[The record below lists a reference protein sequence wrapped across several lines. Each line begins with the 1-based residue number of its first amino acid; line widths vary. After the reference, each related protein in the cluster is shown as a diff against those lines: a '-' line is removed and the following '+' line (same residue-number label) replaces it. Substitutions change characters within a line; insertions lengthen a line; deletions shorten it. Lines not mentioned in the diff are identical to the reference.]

1 MQRWLHFLLRK
12 DYNSGQAPF
21 GNSKPAAGYHAIFE
35 ELPGESGIF
44 SSIRLADGGK

>member
-12 DYNSGQAPF
+12 DYKSGEDHF
-21 GNSKPAAGYHAIFE
+21 RDGKPAARDHALSA

-44 SSIRLADGGK
+44 SSIRLADGG

>member
-12 DYNSGQAPF
+12 DYKSGEDHF
-21 GNSKPAAGYHAIFE
+21 RYGRPAAGDHALSA
-35 ELPGESGIF
+35 ELLRESGIF

>member
-12 DYNSGQAPF
+12 DYNSQDPF
-21 GNSKPAAGYHAIFE
+21 GNSKPAAGDHAVSA

-44 SSIRLADGGK
+44 YSIRLADGG